1 MALRLATATALLL
14 AVVFCAQP
22 GASATSADAASA
34 GLTGTA
40 PKAEPSGPQGP
51 LSLWTAAQLAE
62 PAESAKAKAE
72 RAIRS
77 LARPDESPPARTA
90 PRVCLPPLPEAR
102 RGIIRRVALPEGDRR
117 VALSFDLCERAV
129 HVTGYD
135 ARLVD
140 ALRAGRA
147 KATFFAGG
155 KWLRSHPERALQ
167 LLADP
172 RFELG
177 THTWTHAN
185 MAVAPQAER
194 TRQVDWTNAQLEILR
209 DELDRRL
216 RLCGLAACGLGPPT
230 LFRLPYGRG
239 GEGEARFLNE
249 RGLAVIQWDVVGE
262 AGGGSAQARAEAIAA
277 ALRPGSIV
285 LLHANAMPKDTAE
298 VLRRL
303 LPLLAAKGLATATV
317 SELLAAGRPELVASG
332 YFCTPGDNALYD
344 TRFAGF
350 GTGGRQKAAAHGAAL
365 ISKGGM
371 SKRGKGGALGGL
383 KHRI

>member
-14 AVVFCAQP
+14 AVVLCAQLALAQP
-22 GASATSADAASA
+22 GASATRPAAASA
-34 GLTGTA
+34 GLTAAT
-40 PKAEPSGPQGP
+40 PKAEPSAPQGVP
-51 LSLWTAAQLAE
+51 PLWTAAQLAE
-62 PAESAKAKAE
+62 PADAASAKAE
-72 RAIRS
+72 RAIRN

-90 PRVCLPPLPEAR
+90 PRHSPPPLPDAR

-140 ALRAGRA
+140 ALRAGNA

-194 TRQVDWTNAQLEILR
+194 TRQIDWTNAQLELLR

-216 RLCGLAACGLGPPT
+216 AARGLPASGLGPPT

-239 GEGEARFLNE
+239 GEDEARLLNE

-262 AGGGSAQARAEAIAA
+262 GGSGSAQARAQAIAA
-277 ALRPGSIV
+277 MLRPGSIV

-298 VLRRL
+298 VLRCL
-303 LPLLAAKGLATATV
+303 LPLLASKGFATATV
-317 SELLAAGRPELVASG
+317 SELLDAGRPERVASG
-332 YFCTPGDNALYD
+332 YFTTPGDNALYD
-344 TRFAGF
+344 TRFAGH
-350 GTGGRQKAAAHGAAL
+350 GTGGRLRGAPQGSPSGKAGVRQKRAQPRA
-365 ISKGGM
+365 
-371 SKRGKGGALGGL
+371 
-383 KHRI
+383 